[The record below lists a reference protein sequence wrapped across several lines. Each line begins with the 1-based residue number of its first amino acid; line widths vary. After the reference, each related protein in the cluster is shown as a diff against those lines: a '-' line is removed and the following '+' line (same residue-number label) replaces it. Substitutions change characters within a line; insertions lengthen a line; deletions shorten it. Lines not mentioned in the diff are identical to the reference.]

1 MTFRCSLCV
10 LLLISTSAVAQQTG
24 TSPASAPPAIAPPAT
39 ASTQAPPASHGKVVF
54 SRSSENVG
62 TAEDKAGQ
70 HASDVVST
78 VTDADR
84 AAVTFTRY
92 ALDVRL
98 RPDSHAISAR
108 ARFSVRNDGRQPLKQ
123 LPLQLS
129 STLAWD
135 HIRLISDPEPARF
148 AQTTIPSDSD
158 HTGQLHEAEVELP
171 QPLAP
176 GASLDL
182 DVLYSGSLAQ
192 DATRLQQIGTP
203 GDAALRSD
211 WDQVSSSFVGIRGFG
226 NVVWYPVASIPVR
239 LGDGDRLFA
248 QVGQTKLRQSS
259 ALVSLTVSSETLGDP
274 PNVAILDGT
283 VVPVSFT
290 PGDPTA
296 HVPGL
301 ARASLAEAPLGFQ
314 TLSIFLANR
323 QKRSGNALDI
333 YAREADEHDTQPYL
347 AAGSMV
353 TPLLRTWLE
362 SSLPDR
368 PKPSLAI
375 LDLAN
380 PEDAPFEERQTLYTG
395 IQPLTAEQ
403 LTAPMSH
410 SLSHAYFQSPRP
422 WLNEGVAHFMA
433 SLWTEQTKDRD
444 AALAQLDEQRSAL
457 SLAEPGDGATDLG
470 ASVSDRPSLLN
481 ASEAIF
487 YRTKATYLFWMLRSL
502 VGDAA
507 LQATLKAYDAK
518 LDTHD
523 DYFEQ
528 LVNAQLA
535 TSPLPPSTTG
545 SVTAKDVHQF
555 FEDWVYTDHG
565 LPDLTITGAFPSG
578 ASGEGSYLIAVEVTN
593 SGGSGAN
600 VPVTVTSVS
609 NSVTERMY
617 VPAHGRATH
626 RILLQGEPTEVQV
639 NDGVV
644 PETTASI
651 HVQQIHYTQPVKH

>member
-1 MTFRCSLCV
+1 MRLWGGLGV
-10 LLLISTSAVAQQTG
+10 LLLIAATARAQQ
-24 TSPASAPPAIAPPAT
+24 SSEISAPSQTTVAP
-39 ASTQAPPASHGKVVF
+39 HGTVIF
-54 SRSSENVG
+54 SRSNGDTTSPSVNP
-62 TAEDKAGQ
+62 AQ
-70 HASDVVST
+70 HASDVIST
-78 VTDADR
+78 VTDGDR
-84 AAVTFTRY
+84 AAMTFTRY
-92 ALDVRL
+92 ALDVSL
-98 RPDSHAISAR
+98 HPDSHAIATR
-108 ARFSVRNDGRQPLKQ
+108 ARFTVRNDGKQPLRQ

-129 STLAWD
+129 STLTWD
-135 HIRLISDPEPARF
+135 HIRLVPDQKPAKF
-148 AQTTIPSDSD
+148 AETTIPSDID
-158 HTGQLHEAEVELP
+158 HTGQLHEAEVALP

-182 DVLYSGSLAQ
+182 DVLYSGSIAQ

-203 GDAALRSD
+203 GDAALQSD
-211 WDQVSSSFVGIRGFG
+211 WDQVSASFVGIRGFG
-226 NVVWYPVASIPVR
+226 NVAWYPVSSVPVR
-239 LGDGDRLFA
+239 LGDGDKLFA
-248 QVGQTKLRQSS
+248 QVGQTKLRQSN
-259 ALVSLTVSSETLGDP
+259 ALVSLAVSSETTGNA

-290 PGDPTA
+290 PGDADT
-296 HVPGL
+296 HIPGL
-301 ARASLAEAPLGFQ
+301 AKASLPETPLGFQ

-323 QKRSGNALDI
+323 QKRSGNALDL
-333 YAREADEHDTQPYL
+333 YARPADEGDTQPYL
-347 AAGSMV
+347 AAASIV
-353 TPLLRTWLE
+353 TPLLRAWLE

-380 PEDAPFEERQTLYTG
+380 SQDAPFEERQTLFTG
-395 IQPLTAEQ
+395 MQPLTAEQ

-422 WLNEGVAHFMA
+422 WLNEGIAHFMA

-470 ASVSDRPSLLN
+470 ASVGDRPSLLN
-481 ASEAIF
+481 ASDAIF
-487 YRTKATYLFWMLRSL
+487 YRTKATYVLWMLRSL

-507 LQATLKAYDAK
+507 LQAALKAYDAK
-518 LDTHD
+518 MDTHD

-528 LVNAQLA
+528 LVVTALA
-535 TSPLPPSTTG
+535 SAPLAPSSTG
-545 SVTAKDVHQF
+545 TVTAKDVHQF

-617 VPAHGRATH
+617 VPAHGQATH

-639 NDGVV
+639 NDGIV
-644 PETTASI
+644 PETTASV
-651 HVQQIHYTQPVKH
+651 HVQQIHYTQPDKH

>member
-1 MTFRCSLCV
+1 LRFCGGLGA
-10 LLLISTSAVAQQTG
+10 LLLIAATAGAQQPDP
-24 TSPASAPPAIAPPAT
+24 SPAPSSPQPPAT
-39 ASTQAPPASHGKVVF
+39 PHGTVIF
-54 SRSSENVG
+54 SRSSGDANS
-62 TAEDKAGQ
+62 ANAKPGQ
-70 HASDVVST
+70 RPSDVVSN

-84 AAVTFTRY
+84 SAVTFTRY
-92 ALDVRL
+92 AIDVSL
-98 RPDSHAISAR
+98 RPDSHALSAR
-108 ARFSVRNDGRQPLKQ
+108 ARFTIRNDGKQPLKQ

-129 STLAWD
+129 ATLAWD
-135 HIRLISDPEPARF
+135 HIRLVSDPRPARF
-148 AQTTIPSDSD
+148 ARTMIPSDSD
-158 HTGQLHEAEVELP
+158 HTGQLNEAEVELL

-182 DVLYSGSLAQ
+182 DVLYSGSMAQ

-203 GDAALRSD
+203 GDAALQSD

-226 NVVWYPVASIPVR
+226 NVAWYPVSSVPVR
-239 LGDGDRLFA
+239 LGDGDKLFA
-248 QVGQTKLRQSS
+248 QVGQTKLRQSN
-259 ALVSLTVSSETLGDP
+259 ALVSLTVSSETPGDA
-274 PNVAILDGT
+274 PNVAILDGI
-283 VVPVSFT
+283 VVPVAFT
-290 PGDPTA
+290 PGDPNA

-301 ARASLAEAPLGFQ
+301 AKASLPEAPLGFQ

-323 QKRSGNALDI
+323 QKRSGNALDL
-333 YAREADEHDTQPYL
+333 YARAADEGDTQAYL

-362 SSLPDR
+362 SALPDR

-380 PEDAPFEERQTLYTG
+380 SQDAPFEERQTLYTG
-395 IQPLTAEQ
+395 MQPLTAEQ

-410 SLSHAYFQSPRP
+410 SLSHAYFQSLRP

-433 SLWTEQTKDRD
+433 SLWTEQTRDRD

-470 ASVSDRPSLLN
+470 ASVGDRPNLLN
-481 ASEAIF
+481 ASDAIF
-487 YRTKATYLFWMLRSL
+487 YRSKATYVFWMLRSL

-507 LQATLKAYDAK
+507 LQAALKAYDAK

-528 LVNAQLA
+528 LVVTQLA
-535 TSPLPPSTTG
+535 SAPLPASSTGT
-545 SVTAKDVHQF
+545 VTAKDVHQF

-600 VPVTVTSVS
+600 VPVTVTSVT

-639 NDGVV
+639 NDGIV
-644 PETTASI
+644 PETTASV
-651 HVQQIHYTQPVKH
+651 HVQQIHYTQPAKH